1 MLSKHRNEMMYFH
14 DLKKKLCC
22 EIERIE
28 ANVCGGCRDISYDE
42 LHTLKDLVKTAY
54 YLDCITK
61 GYHMHEA
68 AMINVE
74 KDVEAKEHV
83 KAKAVLI

>member
-1 MLSKHRNEMMYFH
+1 MLAKHRMERMYFH

-22 EIERIE
+22 EIEEIE
-28 ANVCGGCRDISYDE
+28 SEICGGCRDMAPCE
-42 LHTLKDLVKTAY
+42 LKVLKDLVKTLY

-61 GYHMHEA
+61 GYSMHESA
-68 AMINVE
+68 AFSIE
-74 KDVEAKEHV
+74 KDVESKEHV

>member
-1 MLSKHRNEMMYFH
+1 MLAKNRNEKLYFH

-28 ANVCGGCRDISYDE
+28 ADVCGGCRDISFKE
-42 LHTLKDLVKTAY
+42 LACLKDLVKTAY

-61 GYHMHEA
+61 GYEMHEVA
-68 AMINVE
+68 AIDYESDTTE
-74 KDVEAKEHV
+74 KVKV
-83 KAKAVLI
+83 KAVAV

>member
-1 MLSKHRNEMMYFH
+1 MLAKHRNEKMYFH

-28 ANVCGGCRDISYDE
+28 ARVCGACHDISYNE
-42 LHTLKDLVKTAY
+42 LKCLEKACKALY

-61 GYHMHEA
+61 GYEMHEVA
-68 AMINVE
+68 AIDYESDTTE
-74 KDVEAKEHV
+74 KVKV
-83 KAKAVLI
+83 KAAVV